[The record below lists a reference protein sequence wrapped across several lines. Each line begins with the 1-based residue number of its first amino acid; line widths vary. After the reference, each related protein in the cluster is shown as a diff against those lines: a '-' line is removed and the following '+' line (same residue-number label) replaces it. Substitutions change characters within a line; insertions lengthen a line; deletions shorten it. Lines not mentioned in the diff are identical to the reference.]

1 MKINY
6 KDIIQIIAVSIL
18 LSFIRYLFL
27 EEYPLLK
34 KSKLKEINLS
44 VNELDSLYSM
54 LNKLESPTVLD
65 LNLSKIL
72 YDNNLVTFI
81 DARDNQSF
89 SEEHILSAINIPYES
104 IEEIISDYD
113 LKYLIELQEDFNIEV
128 NIDDSLVFMSFL
140 DGEFYISQSIENI
153 NKKSFSSKYFL
164 IYCDGHGCSLSE
176 DLGFYLYSELGI
188 KNILV
193 YEGGITEWLENGYP
207 IKND

>member
-34 KSKLKEINLS
+34 KSKLKEISLS

-81 DARDNQSF
+81 DARDRQSF

-104 IEEIISDYD
+104 IEEIVSDYD

-140 DGEFYISQSIENI
+140 DGEFYISQSIGNI

-188 KNILV
+188 KNILI
-193 YEGGITEWLENGYP
+193 YEGGIPEWLENGYP